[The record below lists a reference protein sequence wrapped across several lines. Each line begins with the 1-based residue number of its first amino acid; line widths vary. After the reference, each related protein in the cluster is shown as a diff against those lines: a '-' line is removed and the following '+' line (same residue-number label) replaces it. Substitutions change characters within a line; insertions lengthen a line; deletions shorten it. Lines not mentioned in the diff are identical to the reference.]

1 MTMVAAASRQH
12 TPVSPLRRIEPE
24 ARPALRRPN
33 YFAGRYGHLQSL
45 RTKPGE
51 IAAFGRLL
59 AQSVGNCATALF
71 VSLPTDRGR
80 MILSPAVEMML
91 TK

>member
-1 MTMVAAASRQH
+1 LTEPNEVEIKVDASVGTATAAVA
-12 TPVSPLRRIEPE
+12 
-24 ARPALRRPN
+24 
-33 YFAGRYGHLQSL
+33 
-45 RTKPGE
+45 
-51 IAAFGRLL
+51 LL